1 MKTVLVVGGSKGIG
15 KAIVDKLKNTC
26 NIIIMSRSKVDISD
40 NVTQYSL
47 DVLADDLPDIEKIDG
62 LVYCPGSINLKSLTR
77 LRIEDFQN
85 DFNINVLGAVK
96 VIKKYEKSLI
106 NNQASVVLFST
117 VATKLGMPFHAS
129 IAVSKAGV
137 EGLAKSLAAEYATKI
152 RFNVIAPT
160 VTDTPLAARLLRN
173 DKQKETM
180 KERHPLKDY
189 LDPKEVAA
197 LANYLL
203 SDESKS
209 ISGQVFPIDAGIISL
224 KL

>member
-1 MKTVLVVGGSKGIG
+1 MKTILVVGASKGIG
-15 KAIVDKLKNTC
+15 NAIVNTLKETHKV
-26 NIIIMSRSKVDISD
+26 ITFSRSEISD
-40 NVTQYSL
+40 HKNITHYSL
-47 DVLADDLPDIEKIDG
+47 DVLEDELPEIEQLNS

-77 LRIEDFQN
+77 LKLDDFQN

-96 VIKKYEKSLI
+96 VIKHYEKALS
-106 NNQASVVLFST
+106 NNNASVVLFST

-173 DKQKETM
+173 EKQKETM
-180 KERHPLKDY
+180 KERHPLKSY
-189 LDPKEVAA
+189 LEANDVAY
-197 LANYLL
+197 LAKYLL
-203 SDESKS
+203 SNESKA
-209 ISGQVFPIDAGIISL
+209 ISGQIFPIDAGIVSL

>member
-15 KAIVDKLKNTC
+15 KAIVDKLKATC
-26 NIIIMSRSKVDISD
+26 HIIMISRSKVDD
-40 NVTQYSL
+40 NDDITRFSL
-47 DVLADDLPDIEKIDG
+47 DVLEDDLPDIEKIDG

-77 LRIEDFQN
+77 LKIEDFQN

-106 NNQASVVLFST
+106 NNHGSVLLFST

-180 KERHPLKDY
+180 KERHPLKNY
-189 LDPKEVAA
+189 LDPKEVAS

>member
-77 LRIEDFQN
+77 LKIEDFQN